1 MTTVHPVESSSPD
14 RTVVSGEGQDAPS
27 VDEMARGQRFLA
39 PNQVD
44 KERVPAWRANLR
56 PYSLWNA
63 LRATIIANLG
73 QPFGESRLRSVIKEV
88 PVCLGGRHGT

>member
-1 MTTVHPVESSSPD
+1 M
-14 RTVVSGEGQDAPS
+14 SGEGQDAPS
-27 VDEMARGQRFLA
+27 VAEMARGQRFLA

-73 QPFGESRLRSVIKEV
+73 QPFGESRIKANTEYDNKEELRDFIPKNQ
-88 PVCLGGRHGT
+88 

>member
-1 MTTVHPVESSSPD
+1 M
-14 RTVVSGEGQDAPS
+14 SGESQDAPS

-44 KERVPAWRANLR
+44 KERVPAWRADLR

-73 QPFGESRLRSVIKEV
+73 QSFGASRVNTGCLVGNREQRGRSS
-88 PVCLGGRHGT
+88 